1 VEIVAEE
8 GQGLSESTWRKLL
21 KRTVTLPGGVAAGY
35 ASSSNAPN
43 SEVELPGK
51 PLAVSMP
58 LASSVDSLA
67 NCGALYFFFR
77 PNSEFRVDPARIA
90 WMIFSHDLCSV
101 PNNNPCGP
109 SANLDYAVVLISEHC
124 QRLSTDGI

>member
-67 NCGALYFFFR
+67 NCGALYFLFR
-77 PNSEFRVDPARIA
+77 PNSEFRVDLLG
-90 WMIFSHDLCSV
+90 SH
-101 PNNNPCGP
+101 G
-109 SANLDYAVVLISEHC
+109 
-124 QRLSTDGI
+124 